1 VSVESLGGAPV
12 IACRDGSERS
22 TWLADHYTLQS
33 GVWLRTAKKGSGLAS
48 ITSSEALDVALCYG
62 WIDGQRRSLDGEYYL
77 QKYIPRRPKSTWSK
91 VNVERAEALIAAG
104 RMREPGMAA
113 VAAAKA
119 DGRWAAA
126 YESPKNAT
134 IPPDLAAALEKDERA
149 RRCYESL
156 GRTDQHVVI
165 LRVTTA
171 RTPETRGARLRRMI
185 TTLAAGERVR

>member
-1 VSVESLGGAPV
+1 
-12 IACRDGSERS
+12 
-22 TWLADHYTLQS
+22 
-33 GVWLRTAKKGSGLAS
+33 
-48 ITSSEALDVALCYG
+48 
-62 WIDGQRRSLDGEYYL
+62 
-77 QKYIPRRPKSTWSK
+77 

-171 RTPETRGARLRRMI
+171 RTPETRAARLRRMI
-185 TTLAAGERVR
+185 TTLAAGERIR